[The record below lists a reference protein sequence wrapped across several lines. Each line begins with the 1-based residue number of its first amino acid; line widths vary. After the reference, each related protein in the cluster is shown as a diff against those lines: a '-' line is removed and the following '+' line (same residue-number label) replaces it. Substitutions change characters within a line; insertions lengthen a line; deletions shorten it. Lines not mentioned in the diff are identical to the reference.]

1 MSNVRH
7 LERTHG
13 MDRDLDRP
21 LSKAALANQ
30 AAPTGQHV
38 LFESNDGVIHLYPHV
53 DQFPVA
59 ERFDKRLRAELEWV
73 ERFTSHAPSVGT
85 HYERIL
91 SDLITEMLP
100 SNVKIG
106 TGFVYD
112 SLREISSP
120 QIDILCYRDDVVA
133 PLYKRGDFV
142 ILQPAAVLF
151 ICEVKKNL
159 TAADLSKL
167 IRKTIGCN
175 MGTHRSCP
183 GGVQRMAV
191 FAYSCSVSTAT
202 LVRHVSQAI
211 EQFLADF
218 RMCTKGGKTGFVGI
232 EQLSVPEVFI
242 LGRDEHLSTQM
253 RQEDTQ
259 TLRASTSIEV
269 LNSGGV
275 PGISPFL
282 ASLLNAINSQSGM
295 MRRDHIAS
303 GLFEVI
309 SEAKLSVSVS
319 LVQRICSDELL
330 ALFADS
336 KKLLKANCAY
346 GAVYKSFNNPRDYSS
361 LAAFSKTKGFQW
373 LCYQAAGQPR
383 V

>member
-1 MSNVRH
+1 MTVRP
-7 LERTHG
+7 LERIRA

-21 LSKAALANQ
+21 LSKAALTNQ

-38 LFESNDGVIHLYPHV
+38 LFESNDGIVHLYPHA

-91 SDLITEMLP
+91 SDLIAEMLP

-112 SLREISSP
+112 SLREIASP

-133 PLYKRGDFV
+133 PLYRRSDFV

-151 ICEVKKNL
+151 ACEVKKNL
-159 TAADLSKL
+159 TATDLSKL

-218 RMCTKGGKTGFVGI
+218 RVRTKGGETAFVGI

-282 ASLLNAINSQSGM
+282 ASLLEAINSQSRM

-309 SEAKLSVSVS
+309 SKAQLSISAS
-319 LVQRICSDELL
+319 LVRRISSDELL
-330 ALFADS
+330 ALFADA
-336 KKLLKANCAY
+336 KALLKANRAY
-346 GAVYKSFNNPRDYSS
+346 GAVYGSFNNPSDHSS
-361 LAAFSKTKGFQW
+361 LAAFSKTKGFRW
-373 LCYQAAGQPR
+373 LFHQAAARSG